1 MQDRPSCFGDGLSN
15 EKVGSNFNESG
26 EFVYVCGP
34 ELSDS
39 GENVEGYF
47 GVEPKFGEKCLE
59 QGVDSGVRVE
69 ADCGFKVGA
78 TRVVNE
84 G

>member
-1 MQDRPSCFGDGLSN
+1 MYMR
-15 EKVGSNFNESG
+15 GS
-26 EFVYVCGP
+26 
-34 ELSDS
+34 ELGHS
-39 GENVEGYF
+39 GENVKSGLR
-47 GVEPKFGEKCLE
+47 VKPKLGEQCLE

-69 ADCGFKVGA
+69 VDCGFKVGA

>member
-1 MQDRPSCFGDGLSN
+1 MYMC
-15 EKVGSNFNESG
+15 GS
-26 EFVYVCGP
+26 

-39 GENVEGYF
+39 GENVERGF
-47 GVEPKFGEKCLE
+47 RVKPKLCEKCLE
-59 QGVDSGVRVE
+59 QGVDSGSGME

-78 TRVVNE
+78 TKVVNE